1 MKLYALVP
9 AATYALSTAAPPT
22 IKIRFVNTKEGADVT
37 TEVRENTNL
46 LNAADDAGVKI
57 PRACRNGLC
66 GACQCTLITEDGDER
81 YMRACSTSVKAID
94 AGAAGE
100 FVVDV
105 SKKRRGA
112 PGVDD
117 DDDDDDDVMA
127 ASMAR
132 FSDDWENAYVPDYH
146 TQNNAAPSWRRE
158 FDDEPAGGD
167 WTEYSALAGSGYG
180 GSSYGGDL
188 GAGDDDGW
196 RELAMLGGAGDAAAA
211 TPEPWAAYA
220 SAAAG
225 GDGAFLDD
233 AYGAP
238 APAED
243 APPRRV
249 VVDDD
254 ADDMSGGLAP
264 WDVIQ

>member
-105 SKKRRGA
+105 SKKRR
-112 PGVDD
+112 
-117 DDDDDDDVMA
+117 
-127 ASMAR
+127 
-132 FSDDWENAYVPDYH
+132 
-146 TQNNAAPSWRRE
+146 RRRW
-158 FDDEPAGGD
+158 P
-167 WTEYSALAGSGYG
+167 
-180 GSSYGGDL
+180 
-188 GAGDDDGW
+188 
-196 RELAMLGGAGDAAAA
+196 
-211 TPEPWAAYA
+211 
-220 SAAAG
+220 
-225 GDGAFLDD
+225 
-233 AYGAP
+233 
-238 APAED
+238 
-243 APPRRV
+243 
-249 VVDDD
+249 
-254 ADDMSGGLAP
+254 
-264 WDVIQ
+264 

>member
-1 MKLYALVP
+1 SVASHRTGWFETVQHEWRRGWRFTVNVGEELHATAVDDGKFRSRARRSTQTTARANTAAQSPTHDDRVSNKRQKMKLYALVP

-117 DDDDDDDVMA
+117 DDDD
-127 ASMAR
+127 
-132 FSDDWENAYVPDYH
+132 
-146 TQNNAAPSWRRE
+146 
-158 FDDEPAGGD
+158 
-167 WTEYSALAGSGYG
+167 
-180 GSSYGGDL
+180 
-188 GAGDDDGW
+188 
-196 RELAMLGGAGDAAAA
+196 
-211 TPEPWAAYA
+211 
-220 SAAAG
+220 
-225 GDGAFLDD
+225 
-233 AYGAP
+233 
-238 APAED
+238 
-243 APPRRV
+243 
-249 VVDDD
+249 
-254 ADDMSGGLAP
+254 
-264 WDVIQ
+264 